1 MDASSLTLSALAMFG
16 VLGVTVLLAVLHRR
30 LSGLATPGL
39 WRGSA
44 TTPATGFVV
53 ALATFPLT
61 SAPLLY
67 LAPIAALGALFA
79 VLATA
84 PLRARFNALPLA
96 IFATLSTALIS
107 APAVAFAFGANT
119 DQLGTGIGLI
129 DFAGSLPGLIA
140 GGAVGLGSILGG
152 RRKAPA
158 TAPNPLRWRAVIAPA
173 AMLVIAWLAWTT
185 GVELAFDSYLRP
197 IITNVL
203 LMAAAGLIGGAL
215 IERVYRRQNTPAGS
229 VLGVLAG
236 LAASAPASASLT
248 PSIAFISALVIGGL
262 CALLPRRGPVAV
274 LASLVVASSASLLAL
289 GALATNMSFIY
300 TGQPE
305 VLFTQAFALI
315 LVGAVGFV
323 WGAVASFLLARF
335 FPAQAPAQA

>member
-1 MDASSLTLSALAMFG
+1 MDASSLTLSALATFG
-16 VLGVTVLLAVLHRR
+16 VLGVTVLLANFYRR
-30 LSGLATPGL
+30 LAGVVSPQF
-39 WRGSA
+39 WRGILITSA
-44 TTPATGFVV
+44 SGCVV

-84 PLRARFNALPLA
+84 PLRARIHKLWPVAV
-96 IFATLSTALIS
+96 FAALSTALIF
-107 APAVAFAFGANT
+107 APAVAFTFGANT

-152 RRKAPA
+152 RGQSVAILVP
-158 TAPNPLRWRAVIAPA
+158 PLRWRAVLAPA
-173 AMLVIAWLAWTT
+173 VLLALAWLAWTV
-185 GVELAFDSYLRP
+185 GIELAFDSYLRP
-197 IITNVL
+197 IVLNVL
-203 LMAAAGLIGGAL
+203 IMAGGGLIGGAL
-215 IERVYRRQNTPAGS
+215 IERIYRRQNTPAGTL
-229 VLGVLAG
+229 LGLLAG
-236 LAASAPASASLT
+236 LAAGTPASASLT
-248 PSIAFISALVIGGL
+248 HSIALITALILGGL
-262 CALLPRRGPVAV
+262 CALVPRRGSAA
-274 LASLVVASSASLLAL
+274 LLLCLLTASSASLLAL

-335 FPAQAPAQA
+335 FPAQA